1 MKRIISWI
9 VMIPFALVVIVFS
22 AVNRELVTINLWP
35 LPHEL
40 TVPMFTLILA
50 VFIFGFL
57 MGGVIAW
64 LSAGKTR
71 VNARQLRHRAE
82 KAERE
87 LRSLSNTLDNRGRD
101 AGQNTSVATVPAASN
116 RA

>member
-1 MKRIISWI
+1 
-9 VMIPFALVVIVFS
+9 MIPFALVVIIFS

-40 TVPMFTLILA
+40 TIPMFTLILG

-57 MGGVIAW
+57 MGGVVAW
-64 LSAGKTR
+64 LSAGKSR
-71 VNARQLRHRAE
+71 IAARQQRYRAD

-87 LRSLSNTLDNRGRD
+87 LRALSNSLDNRGRD
-101 AGQNTSVATVPAASN
+101 NQQNTSVATVPAVN
-116 RA
+116 TRA